1 MPKLIGDKTSLIR
14 ISVRGGSGKCKS
26 SRIHEGRKE
35 MQEIRCLQ
43 TVVRDGGAKF
53 REGHLRFALSA
64 LQMRKYL
71 WSKMPTAPEGV
82 ISNKI
87 TEAIVKLCIC
97 QTSMTY
103 PLDCRKRKM
112 VSIFLLPSKTLSTF
126 PLNQSGFQTFSLFNT
141 RKILKGNKN
150 HTIRNTSGNMC
161 QTQQIAR
168 NKTI

>member
-14 ISVRGGSGKCKS
+14 ISVRGGSSKCKS
-26 SRIHEGRKE
+26 SRIHERRKE
-35 MQEIRCLQ
+35 MQEIRKKCCKGWRSKIQ
-43 TVVRDGGAKF
+43 GRSSQVCP
-53 REGHLRFALSA
+53 LSPPDEKVPMVKDA
-64 LQMRKYL
+64 Y
-71 WSKMPTAPEGV
+71 SPEGV